1 MIRIRIIAVLSLL
14 TTTLCISAQ
23 HQFQGLFTN
32 EQFNI
37 KSEVNLYECDIPI
50 PGFEIDSCYAY
61 LQGRINGQ
69 WMVIRV
75 KELTETKA
83 VVRAVSE
90 RGGDVQDIELKLT
103 KDGDLEL
110 RQIGRSYIKCIGD
123 GKYVSMPKP
132 LLLKRMK

>member
-1 MIRIRIIAVLSLL
+1 MNRIRLVAIMSLL
-14 TTTLCISAQ
+14 ATTLCVSAQ
-23 HQFQGLFTN
+23 RPFQGVFSN

-61 LQGRINGQ
+61 IQGRINEQ

-75 KELTETKA
+75 NELTETKA

-132 LLLKRMK
+132 LLLKRLK